1 MVPDVTG
8 TEQHTGQMFVVD
20 ACSKNRICMATK
32 RNIKHEGASKWPIYI
47 QITVSLRLCR
57 ALLSTN
63 GLWKAQ
69 TARRPGK
76 CTAAAAGGNQGRVA
90 NREWEKTGAKN
101 PKKSDSCEL
110 RKQMAVE
117 DLI

>member
-1 MVPDVTG
+1 MAHIYTNHGEPETLQG
-8 TEQHTGQMFVVD
+8 TPE
-20 ACSKNRICMATK
+20 
-32 RNIKHEGASKWPIYI
+32 HEWAGE
-47 QITVSLRLCR
+47 
-57 ALLSTN
+57 
-63 GLWKAQ
+63 AQ

>member
-1 MVPDVTG
+1 MGRGSPD
-8 TEQHTGQMFVVD
+8 GQEAWKVHSR
-20 ACSKNRICMATK
+20 C
-32 RNIKHEGASKWPIYI
+32 
-47 QITVSLRLCR
+47 CR
-57 ALLSTN
+57 
-63 GLWKAQ
+63 
-69 TARRPGK
+69 
-76 CTAAAAGGNQGRVA
+76 GNQGRVA

>member
-1 MVPDVTG
+1 MAHIYTNHGEPETLQG
-8 TEQHTGQMFVVD
+8 TPE
-20 ACSKNRICMATK
+20 
-32 RNIKHEGASKWPIYI
+32 HEWAGE
-47 QITVSLRLCR
+47 
-57 ALLSTN
+57 
-63 GLWKAQ
+63 AQ

-76 CTAAAAGGNQGRVA
+76 CTAAAAGGIKGELQTENGRKL
-90 NREWEKTGAKN
+90 EQKN